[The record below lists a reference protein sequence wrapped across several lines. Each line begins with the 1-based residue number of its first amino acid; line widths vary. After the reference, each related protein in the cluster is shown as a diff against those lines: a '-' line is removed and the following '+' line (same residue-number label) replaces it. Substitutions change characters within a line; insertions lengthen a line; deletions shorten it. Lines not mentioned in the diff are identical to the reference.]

1 MNYRWPGGV
10 KDLRKGTEID
20 SYVPS
25 NTVMITKM
33 LAPLEMVLR
42 KACYVSTRS
51 RGLRLMVLKLVN
63 RGKHI
68 LVRYLKLIEGSW
80 EWAFSL

>member
-1 MNYRWPGGV
+1 MWPGGV
-10 KDLRKGTEID
+10 KDLRKGAEID
-20 SYVPS
+20 SYMPS
-25 NTVMITKM
+25 NIEMITEM

-51 RGLRLMVLKLVN
+51 RGLKVMALKLVN

-80 EWAFSL
+80 EWAFSM